1 MLIEITKEQ
10 LSDLKMLSVL
20 CGYYLENMGVDN
32 DCYESDNEMVD
43 EGQAVLTYLYK
54 QFKEAT
60 V

>member
-10 LSDLKMLSVL
+10 LSDLNMLSVL

-32 DCYESDNEMVD
+32 DCYESDKEMVD

-54 QFKEAT
+54 QFKKVT

>member
-10 LSDLKMLSVL
+10 LSDLNMLSVL

-32 DCYESDNEMVD
+32 DCYESDNEMVE
-43 EGQAVLTYLYK
+43 EGQEVIKHIEK
-54 QFKEAT
+54 QFMG